1 MTARTRSRTGPES
14 LLPLSEQ
21 VFHVLLA
28 LVDTDRHGYGIMRDI
43 HERTGGAMRIGAGT
57 LYGCLKRLLAGGL
70 IEELDERPD
79 PSIDD
84 ERRRYYRLTA
94 LGAEVVAGEA
104 RRLEELVRQAR
115 RKRVLDKSGARG
127 LRPRPA

>member
-1 MTARTRSRTGPES
+1 MTTRSAKADPAA

-21 VFHVLLA
+21 MFHILLA
-28 LVDTDRHGYGIMRDI
+28 LVDADRHGYGIMRDI
-43 HERTGGAMRIGAGT
+43 QQRTAGAMRIGAGT
-57 LYGCLKRLLAGGL
+57 LYGCLKRLLAAGL

-94 LGAEVVAGEA
+94 FGATVMAAEA
-104 RRLEELVRQAR
+104 RRLDALVRQAK
-115 RKRVLDKSGARG
+115 RKRVLGKGGARG
-127 LRPRPA
+127 MRPRPA

>member
-1 MTARTRSRTGPES
+1 MLR
-14 LLPLSEQ
+14 LSEQ
-21 VFHVLLA
+21 VFQVLLA
-28 LVDTDRHGYGIMRDI
+28 LVDADRHGYGIMRDI
-43 HERTGGAMRIGAGT
+43 EQRTGGEMRLGAGT
-57 LYGCLKRLLAGGL
+57 LYGCLKRLRAGGL
-70 IEELDERPD
+70 IEELGERPD

-94 LGAEVVAGEA
+94 LGADVVASEA

-115 RKRVLDKSGARG
+115 RKRVLDKGEARG